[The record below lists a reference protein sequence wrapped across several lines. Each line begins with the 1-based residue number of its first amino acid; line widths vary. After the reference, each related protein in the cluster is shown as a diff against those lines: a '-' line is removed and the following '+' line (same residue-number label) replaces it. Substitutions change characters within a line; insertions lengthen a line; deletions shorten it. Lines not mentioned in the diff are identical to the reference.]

1 MEVELVNHF
10 KNTNMRVMLATL
22 FNRLPHIHYD
32 IEVLM
37 PIRGSVCMET
47 TSAKYI
53 IKKDE
58 IFLLSQDEIHSG
70 SQTGEPNLFAVL
82 EVSPNFC
89 KSYFP
94 QLANVHILENHVT
107 RLSNP
112 NLYSCLRRTI
122 HQMVICCSV
131 PKVGSELKINSE
143 LCNFVLGILHYS
155 RYKEYTESEMSA
167 LLHDNIRIS
176 RIIEYIKEN
185 YMHNISLASLAKDEN
200 INPSY
205 LSRFISEQLGI
216 TFREYVNRL
225 RAEKAA
231 ELLANTN
238 LSKLEI
244 CVATGFSD
252 YRYLNQE
259 IQKVF
264 RCSPEDLRNGKSNS
278 LIISSGRKSDIT
290 PQHKI
295 MDISEASNTLL
306 QYFKNE
312 N

>member
-1 MEVELVNHF
+1 MEVELINHF
-10 KNTNMRVMLATL
+10 KNTNMRVMLATI

-47 TSAKYI
+47 TSEKYV

-89 KSYFP
+89 KSFYP
-94 QLANVHILENHVT
+94 QLANIHILENHVT
-107 RLSNP
+107 KRSNP
-112 NLYSCLRRTI
+112 QLYSCLRRAI
-122 HQMVICCSV
+122 HQMVICCSA
-131 PKVGSELKINSE
+131 PKVGSELRINSE
-143 LCNFVLGILHYS
+143 LCNFALGILQYS
-155 RYKEYTESEMSA
+155 CYKEYTESEMSA

-185 YMHNISLASLAKDEN
+185 YMHNISLTSLAKEEK

-231 ELLANTN
+231 ELLANSN
-238 LSKLEI
+238 MSKLEI

-259 IQKVF
+259 IQKAF
-264 RCSPEDLRNGKSNS
+264 GCYPEDLRSEKSNS
-278 LIISSGRKSDIT
+278 FFIPSGRKSDIT
-290 PQHKI
+290 PQHRI
-295 MDISEASNTLL
+295 MDISEASNILL
-306 QYFKNE
+306 QYFKE
-312 N
+312 NN